1 MKYLILILLVHL
13 NLSAQEIKNPSSP
26 DMKNDT
32 LNIAVLLYD
41 NVVLQDFSGPM
52 EVFSKAKSLTHG
64 EYNIYTVGLHSK
76 NISTENDLLKV
87 TTDYTLDNFPAADY
101 IIIPGANMK
110 IIEGLENNKVLAD
123 FIRKENSNPS
133 TKIVSIC
140 TASYLLA
147 YSGILNDKKATTHYF
162 VADDFSKKF
171 PQITLIRDVRFVDEG
186 KVITSSGITSG
197 IDAALYIVG
206 LRSGEKIQEMINRA
220 LQYNYG
226 ENNKWPTAMKN
237 MSYKSNQ

>member
-1 MKYLILILLVHL
+1 M
-13 NLSAQEIKNPSSP
+13 
-26 DMKNDT
+26 
-32 LNIAVLLYD
+32 
-41 NVVLQDFSGPM
+41 
-52 EVFSKAKSLTHG
+52 
-64 EYNIYTVGLHSK
+64 
-76 NISTENDLLKV
+76 
-87 TTDYTLDNFPAADY
+87 DNFPAADY